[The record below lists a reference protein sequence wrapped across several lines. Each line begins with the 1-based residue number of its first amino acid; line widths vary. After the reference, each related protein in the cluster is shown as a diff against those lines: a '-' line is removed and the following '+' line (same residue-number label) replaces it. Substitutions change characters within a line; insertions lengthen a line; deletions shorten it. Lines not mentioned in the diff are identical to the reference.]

1 MDQEA
6 TKTKIKA
13 WLKLHNKSYADLAQ
27 VCQVTEMTVRNW
39 MAKKKIPPA
48 KLESILHFMQGTN
61 KPSAENI
68 QLQSPNVTDLYSQFK
83 AIVKA
88 IQIAHPDLSLH
99 QTVYAVLGELAIR

>member
-13 WLKLHNKSYADLAQ
+13 WLKLHDKSYADLAQ

-48 KLESILHFMQGTN
+48 KLESILHFMQGTD

-68 QLQSPNVTDLYSQFK
+68 QLRTPNTDLYSQFK
-83 AIVKA
+83 DIVKA
-88 IQIAHPDLSLH
+88 IQTTHPDIDLR
-99 QTVYAVLGELAIR
+99 QTVYAVLGELALR